1 MNWRDSIWVQT
12 SVHAVGV
19 PDAVNAE
26 LSSPM
31 KENTFIPTPGSYVVP
46 SIQSRAY
53 QTVHY
58 LVTIPAQ
65 LNHSYRSII
74 LNYYNCLTET
84 MTSNQNDLAK
94 EMQKRAEK
102 MKELRKA
109 VDSFKVS
116 AFVLLSADR

>member
-1 MNWRDSIWVQT
+1 
-12 SVHAVGV
+12 
-19 PDAVNAE
+19 
-26 LSSPM
+26 
-31 KENTFIPTPGSYVVP
+31 
-46 SIQSRAY
+46 
-53 QTVHY
+53 
-58 LVTIPAQ
+58 
-65 LNHSYRSII
+65 
-74 LNYYNCLTET
+74 